1 MERSLQVSVRADPPC
16 QVVTVHGGLDRD
28 TAAHF
33 TGEVAVVCRAADP
46 PLLIVDLSGL
56 DFCDSSGLSA
66 LVEVWRRVDS
76 AGGGLALVD
85 VNGIC
90 ERMLRRTGMLG
101 RVFVVFPSQAQAK
114 EALAH
119 R

>member
-1 MERSLQVSVRADPPC
+1 MP
-16 QVVTVHGGLDRD
+16 G
-28 TAAHF
+28 
-33 TGEVAVVCRAADP
+33 
-46 PLLIVDLSGL
+46 
-56 DFCDSSGLSA
+56 
-66 LVEVWRRVDS
+66 WRRVDS
-76 AGGGLALVD
+76 VVGGLALVG